1 DVCSSDLTKR
11 QRTKMSEDLIH
22 GSVEAI
28 PNRKLDDRT
37 CERYNYQVGRLD
49 GRKCHIAPFYDE
61 TGRIV
66 AQKVRLPGKDFKV
79 LGDLKAALPL
89 FGQQLCRDGGK
100 QIVIT
105 EGEIDALSVAQA
117 MGLNW
122 PVVSVPNGAAGAHKS
137 ISRALGFLERSPDA
151 PPGERCRNA

>member
-1 DVCSSDLTKR
+1 MPSASTTTATASASPVTGRGRS
-11 QRTKMSEDLIH
+11 M
-22 GSVEAI
+22 
-28 PNRKLDDRT
+28 
-37 CERYNYQVGRLD
+37 ERRGPPAA
-49 GRKCHIAPFYDE
+49 HIAPFYDE
-61 TGRIV
+61 AGRIV

-100 QIVIT
+100 QIVVT

-122 PVVSVPNGAAGAHKS
+122 PAVSVPNGAAGAHKS

-151 PPGERCRNA
+151 PPGERCRNAAARAAGVYGRRSSRSC